1 MENIK
6 KILLLGKEGFIGKNL
21 LEYLAGIPEYIV
33 FAPNKLELDV
43 TDEKAVKKKLES
55 EFYDVIINSAVYN
68 PRVGFNKDS
77 SKEIEYNLRIF
88 YNFEKYQDL
97 YGKML
102 YFGSGAEFDKSAE
115 ISIVNECYV
124 PKRIPLNDYGLYKYV
139 INKQILNSKNIV
151 NLRIFGLFGKYE
163 NWAKTFISGAC
174 CKAIKNLPI
183 TIRQDVLFDYL
194 YIEDFMIIIKWF
206 IDNTCKFKDYN
217 IVSGNAVY
225 LSEIAEKVIKI
236 SEKELQIVICRDNIG
251 NEYTASNK
259 RLLDEIGKIH
269 FTPIDVAIKDLYK
282 WYEEKAEE
290 LEIYDLI
297 Y

>member
-1 MENIK
+1 MKNIK
-6 KILLLGKEGFIGKNL
+6 KILLLGNEGFIGRNL

-33 FAPNKLELDV
+33 FAPNKSELDA
-43 TDEKAVKKKLES
+43 TDEKSVKKKLES

-102 YFGSGAEFDKSAE
+102 YFGSGAEFDKNAD
-115 ISIVNECYV
+115 ISIVNEDYV

-139 INKQILNSKNIV
+139 INKQILNSKNII

-174 CKAIKNLPI
+174 CKAVKNLPI
-183 TIRQDVLFDYL
+183 TIKQDVLFDYL
-194 YIEDFMIIIKWF
+194 YIEDFMIIVKWF
-206 IDNTCKFKDYN
+206 IDNICKFKDYN
-217 IVSGNAVY
+217 IVSGNTIY
-225 LSEIAEKVIKI
+225 LSEIAKKVMNI

-259 RLLDEIGKIH
+259 RLLDEMGKIH

-282 WYEEKAEE
+282 WYEEKAEDI
-290 LEIYDLI
+290 EIYDLI